1 MKHYTNTRRK
11 RSIVSLLLIVFS
23 SSLLGQVQFSKQDS
37 IKVVTMLRKAN
48 ALKKDTNLMLYFG
61 RQLIGVPY
69 VAKTL
74 EGNPSERL
82 VVNLRQLDCTTFVE
96 NTLALALCAKNHLTR
111 FADFLTFLRLIRYR
125 NGEVSYINRL
135 HYFTEWIADNARMG
149 YVEEVSAPNPPFTKT
164 QKIAINF
171 MSGHVSF
178 YPMLVKNP
186 SWVASIQNM
195 EQELQ
200 GREFPY
206 IPKEE
211 ISNTAIVCNTIHDGD
226 IIAILTS
233 KPGLDTS
240 HIGIAVWHAD
250 GLHLLNAS
258 QIHKKVVEEPMT
270 LYAYMKR
277 RPSQTG
283 IRVIKVNQSQQ

>member
-1 MKHYTNTRRK
+1 MKHYINK
-11 RSIVSLLLIVFS
+11 YYKKSIVSLLLIISS
-23 SSLLGQVQFSKQDS
+23 SSLFGQAQFGKQDS
-37 IKVVTMLRKAN
+37 IKVVTMLQKAN
-48 ALKKDTNLMLYFG
+48 ALKEDTNLMLYFG
-61 RQLIGVPY
+61 RQLIGMPY

-74 EGNPSERL
+74 EKNPQERL
-82 VVNLRQLDCTTFVE
+82 VVNLRQFDCTTFVE
-96 NTLALALCAKNHLTR
+96 NTLALTLCAKNHLTR

-125 NGEVSYINRL
+125 NGEVAYVNRL

-149 YVEEVSAPNPPFTKT
+149 YVEEVSEPNPPFTKT
-164 QKIAINF
+164 QKIEINF
-171 MSGHVSF
+171 MSTHVSL
-178 YPMLVKNP
+178 YPMLARNP
-186 SWVASIQNM
+186 SWIPSIQSM
-195 EQELQ
+195 ERELE

-211 ISNTAIVCNTIHDGD
+211 IANTAVCRAAIHDGD

-258 QIHKKVVEEPMT
+258 QVRKKIVEEPMT
-270 LYAYMKR
+270 LHAYMKKH
-277 RPSQTG
+277 PSQTG
-283 IRVIKVNQSQQ
+283 IRIIRVNQWQ